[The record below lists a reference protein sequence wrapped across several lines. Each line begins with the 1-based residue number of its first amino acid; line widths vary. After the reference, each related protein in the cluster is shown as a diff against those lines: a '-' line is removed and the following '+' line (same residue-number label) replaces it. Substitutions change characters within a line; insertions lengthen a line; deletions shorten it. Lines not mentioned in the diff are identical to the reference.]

1 METSTI
7 IIGIILF
14 AIATMIIY
22 GWGLMRQARQSSDLM
37 NMLFSKGNAKVKK
50 HLKKNEY
57 ITINEVEQLAEN
69 LEAKMPFSKNKAIVK
84 NKKDFAN
91 QLLQYMIKT
100 EQIEQVGSRYTIKS
114 K

>member
-1 METSTI
+1 MQPSTI

-22 GWGLMRQARQSSDLM
+22 GWGLMKQARQSSDLM

-50 HLKKNEY
+50 YLKKNGY
-57 ITINEVEQLAEN
+57 ITVKEVEQLAEN

-91 QLLQYMIKT
+91 QLLQYMVKTGQIVQEGNRYKMIIK
-100 EQIEQVGSRYTIKS
+100 
-114 K
+114 